1 MRSVF
6 AIGTYT
12 ASAWSL
18 LGDREEQQDAFC
30 LVRRRGA
37 LFAAVCDG
45 IGGLPGGALAS
56 RSAVEALQDAWL
68 ENLNAAP
75 AHFYRQA
82 VDWMDRAV
90 VEKSLGGGSTVVS
103 VWLQDGRL
111 FWLSIGDSGLYL
123 LRGGQLRR
131 LAEAHTYASY
141 LQSALAQGSI
151 TQEAYAREMKNGR
164 ALTSYLG
171 MNGVRQYAQNPQ
183 SAVLERGDMV
193 LLCSDGL
200 TQAVPEERL
209 AALLNTKRSVR
220 SLSELLRRA
229 VLAHTGGRQD
239 NATLV
244 LVRYR

>member
-1 MRSVF
+1 MHSAFSV
-6 AIGTYT
+6 GTYA
-12 ASAWSL
+12 ASTWSL

-68 ENLNAAP
+68 ENLSAAP

-90 VEKSLGGGSTVVS
+90 VEKSPGGGSTAVS

-111 FWLSIGDSGLYL
+111 SWLSIGDSGLYL
-123 LRGGQLRR
+123 LRGGQLQR

-141 LQSALAQGSI
+141 LQSALEKGSI
-151 TQEAYAREMKNGR
+151 TRQTYAREMKNGR

-183 SAVLERGDMV
+183 PAVLERGDMV

-209 AALLNTKRSVR
+209 AAVLNTKRSVR

-229 VLAHTGGRQD
+229 VLAHAGGRQD

-244 LVRYR
+244 LIRYR